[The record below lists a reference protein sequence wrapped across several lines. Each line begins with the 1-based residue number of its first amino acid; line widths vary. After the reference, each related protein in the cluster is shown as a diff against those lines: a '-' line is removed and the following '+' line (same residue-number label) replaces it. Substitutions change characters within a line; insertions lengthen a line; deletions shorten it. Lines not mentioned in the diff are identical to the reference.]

1 MKIEAFILCYNE
13 EKLIR
18 YTLAHYLNF
27 CSKVTIIDNYST
39 DNTISIIKNEFSER
53 VKIVQYDSNNQ
64 LNDSAYTYIKNN
76 CWKQSKADWVI
87 VCDMDEL
94 LHYNYS
100 GFGIID
106 FLITLGSS
114 CPIIMPYGYNMFSET
129 FPDKYIANLTTLIT
143 KGVRAPNFDKSI
155 LFQPKMLEEI
165 NYGPGAHY
173 CNPVIK
179 EQYKRNLSY
188 RSEHLKLLHYKYIGI
203 DYLIQKHE
211 HYANR
216 LSSYNKVNQFGAEYI
231 KGKQHVV
238 DCFNEIKNSNKLID
252 VI

>member
-13 EKLIR
+13 EKMIR
-18 YTLAHYLNF
+18 YTLAHYLTF

-39 DNTISIIKNEFSER
+39 DNTISIIKKEFSER
-53 VKIVQYDSNNQ
+53 VNIIQYDSKNQ

-76 CWKQSKADWVI
+76 CWKQSQSDWVI

-94 LHYNYS
+94 LYYNNS

-106 FLITLGSS
+106 FLQALGSS
-114 CPIIMPYGYNMFSET
+114 SPIITPYGYNMFSET
-129 FPDKYIANLTTLIT
+129 FPDKYIAQITSLINT
-143 KGVRAPNFDKSI
+143 GVRAPNFDKAI

-179 EQYKRNLSY
+179 KEHQGNLCY
-188 RSEHLKLLHYKYIGI
+188 RTEHLKLLHYKYIGI
-203 DYLIQKHE
+203 DYLTQKHDQ
-211 HYANR
+211 YASR
-216 LSSYNKVNQFGAEYI
+216 LSNYNKINKFGAEYL
-231 KGKQHVV
+231 KGKQHVI
-238 DCFNEIKNSNKLID
+238 DCFNEIKNSNQLIK

>member
-13 EKLIR
+13 EKMIR
-18 YTLAHYLNF
+18 YTLAHYLTF
-27 CSKVTIIDNYST
+27 CDKVTIIDNYST
-39 DNTISIIKNEFSER
+39 DNTISIIEKEFSKR
-53 VKIVQYDSNNQ
+53 VNIIQYDSKNQ
-64 LNDSAYTYIKNN
+64 LNDSAYLYIKNN
-76 CWKQSKADWVI
+76 CWKQSQSDWVI

-100 GFGIID
+100 GFPIRD
-106 FLITLGSS
+106 FLKTYRYS
-114 CPIIMPYGYNMFSET
+114 PIITPYGYNMFSET
-129 FPDKYIANLTTLIT
+129 FSEKYVAQLPFLIN
-143 KGVRAPNFDKSI
+143 KGVRAPNFDKAV

-179 EQYKRNLSY
+179 KEYQRNLSY
-188 RSEHLKLLHYKYIGI
+188 RTEHLKLLHYKYIGI
-203 DYLIQKHE
+203 DYLIAKHE
-211 HYANR
+211 QYANR
-216 LSSYNKVNQFGAEYI
+216 LSDYNKVNKFGAEYL

-238 DCFNEIKNSNKLID
+238 DCFNEIKNSNQLIK

>member
-13 EKLIR
+13 EKMIR

-27 CSKVTIIDNYST
+27 CDKVTIIDNYST
-39 DNTISIIKNEFSER
+39 DNTISIIEKEFPKR
-53 VKIVQYDSNNQ
+53 VNIIQYDSNNK

-76 CWKQSKADWVI
+76 CWKQSQADWVI

-94 LHYNYS
+94 LHYNKQGVS
-100 GFGIID
+100 IID
-106 FLITLGSS
+106 FLKAFSD
-114 CPIIMPYGYNMFSET
+114 CPIIMPYGFNMFSET
-129 FPDKYIANLTTLIT
+129 FPEEYSKPIT
-143 KGVRAPNFDKSI
+143 SIIKKGVYAKNFEKQI
-155 LFQPKMLEEI
+155 LFQPKMLQEI

-173 CNPVIK
+173 CNPIIK
-179 EQYKRNLSY
+179 KEYQLNLSY

-211 HYANR
+211 QYANR
-216 LSSYNKVNQFGAEYI
+216 LSDYNKVNHFGAEYI
-231 KGKQHVV
+231 KGKQHVI